1 MAVTENPVRTTQKIQ
16 LVDGTFTPSE
26 TSDVVLALLQEK
38 INFHKLQRL
47 SWCEGSAEADTQYPD
62 GRIAEL
68 ENEKKVI
75 KDFVSQVR
83 HEGKRL
89 RINGVL
95 EITLEEE

>member
-1 MAVTENPVRTTQKIQ
+1 MTVTESAVRTTQKIQ

-47 SWCEGSAEADTQYPD
+47 SWCEGNAESDTKYPD

-68 ENEKKVI
+68 ENEMDVI
-75 KDFVSQVR
+75 KEFVAQVR
-83 HEGKRL
+83 NEGKRL

-95 EITLEEE
+95 EITLEDE